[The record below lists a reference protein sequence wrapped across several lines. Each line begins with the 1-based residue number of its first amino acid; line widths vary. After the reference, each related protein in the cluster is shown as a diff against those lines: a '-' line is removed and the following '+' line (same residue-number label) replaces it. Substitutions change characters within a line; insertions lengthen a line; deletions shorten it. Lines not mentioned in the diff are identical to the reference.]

1 MAQRLA
7 RERCRE
13 RAPALMLK
21 VGLTGGIASG
31 KSTVAGML
39 RARGCPVIDA
49 DRLAHSLTA
58 PGQPAHNEIVREF
71 GPEVVAANYSIDRKR
86 LAAIVFADRSRLAR
100 LNQIVHPRVI
110 AACEA
115 EFARLANEQPNGVA
129 IVEAALLVEAGYH
142 RQLDKLIVTWCR
154 PEQQLERLLAKG
166 NLSREQA
173 EQRLAA
179 QMPAEEKRRFADF
192 VIDTSGTLASVE
204 EQVRS
209 ALEDLRRRARR

>member
-1 MAQRLA
+1 
-7 RERCRE
+7 
-13 RAPALMLK
+13 MLK

-31 KSTVAGML
+31 KSAVAGMF
-39 RARGCPVIDA
+39 RARGCAVIDA
-49 DRLAHSLTA
+49 DRLAHSLIA
-58 PGQPAHNEIVREF
+58 PGEPAHAEIVREF
-71 GPEVVAANYSIDRKR
+71 GQEVLAADGSINRER

-100 LNQIVHPRVI
+100 LNEIVHPRVI

-115 EFARLANEQPNGVA
+115 EFARLAREEPGGVA
-129 IVEAALLVEAGYH
+129 LVEAALLVEAGYN

-173 EQRLAA
+173 EQRRAA
-179 QMPAEEKRRFADF
+179 QLPPEEKRRSADF

-204 EQVRS
+204 QQVE
-209 ALEDLRRRARR
+209 AVLAELRQARR